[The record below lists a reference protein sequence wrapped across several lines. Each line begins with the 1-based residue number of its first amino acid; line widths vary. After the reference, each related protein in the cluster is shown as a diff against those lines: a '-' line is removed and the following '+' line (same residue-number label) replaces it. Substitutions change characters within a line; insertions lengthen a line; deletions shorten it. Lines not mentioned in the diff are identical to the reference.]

1 MFRFS
6 AITGSLLLFLALA
19 MPLNAQ
25 VIEGVVLNDEGK
37 SLQDA
42 HIVVENSS
50 IAAVTGKSG
59 TFSLHMGEIFS
70 DSVTLTISRIG
81 YQTESYTVYL
91 NNSDERFIRIELKE
105 SVYTSEAAV
114 VTATKTLKDIEE
126 VSLPVSVITA
136 EEIRQSG
143 SMRLSDVLS
152 EQTGMQIVNNHGT
165 GIQVQGFDPDY
176 TLIMIDG
183 NPVIGRTAGTLDLT
197 RISVRNVEQIEVV
210 KGPSSALW
218 GSEALAG
225 VINIITTGTRE
236 KASGGITTRYGENNT
251 LDLSGDLSLGGN
263 GFSNNFFVNRNS
275 SGGYRL
281 NPGSVSQTVPEFEN
295 YTLGYRGN
303 VEISDRLQFSGNL
316 RWFSESQENRSSA
329 ISGDGQTVLMNS
341 QDSRTDFMGRT
352 EINYT
357 PANMLD
363 INLSLLTSYYG
374 TDSQLTVTESGE
386 LFSATSFNQ
395 FFNRPELQ
403 SGYRWSG
410 KHHSL
415 AGAGAIFERLD
426 AERYPSQPNFTTK
439 FLFAQHTWTPSPEF
453 EVTGG
458 LRYDTHSEYS
468 SQFSP
473 KISTR
478 YRAADWIQFR
488 ASAGRGFKAPEF
500 RQLFLDF
507 TNSTAGYS
515 VFGSSTVAEGIEKQ
529 LAEGTIDR
537 ILIPLDNLNE
547 IRAES
552 SWALNGGFDL
562 DPFQSVRLRVNLFRN
577 NVSDLIETAPV
588 ARRTNGQSV
597 FTYFNV
603 DDVFTQGVETEFRIQ
618 FSQRLRGSIGYQLLD
633 ARRKIERE
641 RTVQDE
647 LGEVIQQTDI
657 SFEPMF
663 NRSVHSGNFSLFF
676 ESKSGWGANLR
687 GILRGQFGLFDQNG
701 NGFTDPNEYEPGY
714 MVWNAAAS
722 REIGN
727 TATIQIGA
735 DNLLNYINVNQPHLA
750 GRLWYGQ
757 LSVKF

>member
-6 AITGSLLLFLALA
+6 TITGSLLLFLALA

-42 HIVVENSS
+42 HIVVEKSGL
-50 IAAVTGKSG
+50 AAITGKTG
-59 TFSLHMGEIFS
+59 TFSLNLGEIFS
-70 DSVTLTISRIG
+70 DSVTFTISRVG

-91 NNSDERFIRIELKE
+91 NNSDERFITIELKE
-105 SVYTSEAAV
+105 SVYTSEAVV

-152 EQTGMQIVNNHGT
+152 EQTGMQIVNDHGT

-183 NPVIGRTAGTLDLT
+183 NPVIGRSAGTLDLT

-225 VINIITTGTRE
+225 VINIITTGNRE
-236 KASGGITTRYGENNT
+236 KASGGLTTRYGENNT
-251 LDLSGDLSLGGN
+251 LDLSGDLSLGGK
-263 GFSNNFFVNRNS
+263 GFNNNFFVNRNS

-303 VEISDRLQFSGNL
+303 VEITERLQFSGNL
-316 RWFSESQENRSSA
+316 RWFNESQENRSSA
-329 ISGDGQTVLMNS
+329 ISGDGQTVLLNS
-341 QDSRTDFMGRT
+341 QDNRTDFMGRT
-352 EINYT
+352 EINYN
-357 PANMLD
+357 PADMLD

-374 TDSQLTVTESGE
+374 TDSQLTATDSGE
-386 LFSATSFNQ
+386 FFSATSFNQ

-426 AERYPSQPNFTTK
+426 AERYPSQPSFTTK
-439 FLFAQHTWTPSPEF
+439 FLFAQHSWTPSPEF

-537 ILIPLDNLNE
+537 ILIPLENLNE

-562 DPFQSVRLRVNLFRN
+562 DPFQNIRLRVNLFRN

-603 DDVFTQGVETEFRIQ
+603 DDVYTQGVETEFRIQ

-641 RTVQDE
+641 RTVQNE

-663 NRSVHSGNFSLFF
+663 NRSMHSGNFSLFF
-676 ESKSGWGANLR
+676 ENGSGWGANLR
-687 GILRGQFGLFDQNG
+687 GTLRGQFGLFDQNG
-701 NGFTDPNEYEPGY
+701 NGFVDPNEYEPGY

-722 REIGN
+722 REVGN

-735 DNLLNYINVNQPHLA
+735 DNILNYINVNQPHLA

-757 LSVKF
+757 LSIKF

>member
-1 MFRFS
+1 MSRIT
-6 AITGSLLLFLALA
+6 AITSSLILILA
-19 MPLNAQ
+19 MASPLKAQ
-25 VIEGVVLNDEGK
+25 VIDGLVINDEGEP
-37 SLQDA
+37 LADVHVA
-42 HIVVENSS
+42 VENSS
-50 IAAVTGKSG
+50 IATLTSESG
-59 TFSLHMGEIFS
+59 LFRLQIKNGSQK
-70 DSVTLTISRIG
+70 SVTLLLSRIG
-81 YQTESYTVYL
+81 YKTDLIKVDLTEPQGEPLTITLKQKVYR
-91 NNSDERFIRIELKE
+91 SDA
-105 SVYTSEAAV
+105 VV
-114 VTATKTLKDIEE
+114 VTATRTRQDIEN
-126 VSLPVSVITA
+126 VSIPVSVVTG
-136 EEIRQSG
+136 EEIRKTG
-143 SMRLSDVLS
+143 SMRLSDILN
-152 EQTGMQIVNNHGT
+152 EQTGMQIVNDHGT

-183 NPVIGRTAGTLDLT
+183 SPVIGRTAGTLDLS
-197 RISVRNVEQIEVV
+197 RISVRNVEQIEIV

-218 GSEALAG
+218 GSDALAG
-225 VINIITTGTRE
+225 VVNIITKRTSE
-236 KASGGITTRYGENNT
+236 DISGGFTTRYGENNT
-251 LDLSGDLSLGGN
+251 LDLSSDLSLGGN

-295 YTLGYRGN
+295 YTLGYRGSL
-303 VEISDRLQFSGNL
+303 EISDRLEFSGNL

-329 ISGDGQTVLMNS
+329 ISRDGETLLMNS
-341 QDSRTDFMGRT
+341 EDSRTDFMGRT
-352 EINYT
+352 EIIYT
-357 PANMLD
+357 PVDMLD

-374 TDSQLTVTESGE
+374 TDSQLTITDSGE

-410 KHHSL
+410 RHHSL

-426 AERYPSQPNFTTK
+426 AERYPSQPSFTTK
-439 FLFAQHTWTPSPEF
+439 FLFAQHSWTPSPEF

-515 VFGSSTVAEGIEKQ
+515 VFGSSTVTAGIEKQ

-562 DPFQSVRLRVNLFRN
+562 DPFQNIRLRVNLFRN

-603 DDVFTQGVETEFRIQ
+603 DDVYTQGVETEFRIQ
-618 FSQRLRGSIGYQLLD
+618 FSERLRGSIGYQMLD

-641 RTVQDE
+641 RIVQDE

-663 NRSVHSGNFSLFF
+663 NRSMHSGNFSLFF

-687 GILRGQFGLFDQNG
+687 GIFRGQFGLFDQNG
-701 NGFTDPNEYEPGY
+701 NGFVDPNEYEPGY

-727 TATIQIGA
+727 TATFQIGA
-735 DNLLNYINVNQPHLA
+735 DNLLNYLDVNQPHLA

-757 LSVKF
+757 LTIKF